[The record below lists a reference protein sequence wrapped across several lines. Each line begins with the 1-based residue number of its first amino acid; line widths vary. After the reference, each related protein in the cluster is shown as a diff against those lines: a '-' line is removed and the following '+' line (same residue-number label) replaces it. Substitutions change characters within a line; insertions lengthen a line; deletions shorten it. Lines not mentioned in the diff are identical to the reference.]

1 MNIATYFEKK
11 MNLERKKALHSALW
25 PYLLYLCPT
34 MGKWQDFF
42 GMTRHERR
50 GTIALLTLIAL
61 VLAVTALL
69 RLCSPAPQVE
79 LQHDDVELFEQQID
93 SIQPSA
99 PAHKKHKNPAT
110 TRKPQRPSKHPKSP
124 PQPRRLDPVPQI

>member
-1 MNIATYFEKK
+1 MDIATNFEKK
-11 MNLERKKALHSALW
+11 MNEALKKAFHTTLW

-42 GMTRHERR
+42 AMTRHERR
-50 GTIALLTLIAL
+50 GTIALMALIAL

-69 RLCSPAPQVE
+69 RFCAPAPQVE
-79 LQHDDVELFEQQID
+79 VQHDDIEQFEQQID
-93 SIQPSA
+93 TIQPSA
-99 PAHKKHKNPAT
+99 PHHEKRKKPAAS
-110 TRKPQRPSKHPKSP
+110 RKRHRPAKQPKSP